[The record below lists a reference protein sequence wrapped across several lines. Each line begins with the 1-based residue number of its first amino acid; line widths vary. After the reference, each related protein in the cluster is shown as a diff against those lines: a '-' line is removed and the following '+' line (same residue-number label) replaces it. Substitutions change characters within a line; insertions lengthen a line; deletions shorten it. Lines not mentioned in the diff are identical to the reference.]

1 MIARG
6 RVFAVPAWGD
16 PRIVVIS
23 VMVVVVALLV
33 VRDRALMTIGVMQG
47 TSDLCEQHITLKGLL
62 SGSSRLVISAFDFSG
77 TLRTCPCPHCPAGRW

>member
-6 RVFAVPAWGD
+6 RVFAVPASGD

-47 TSDLCEQHITLKGLL
+47 TSGLCEQHITLKGLL
-62 SGSSRLVISAFDFSG
+62 SGSSRLLLTFLAPFAHVHVHTVQQGDG
-77 TLRTCPCPHCPAGRW
+77 DG